1 MGRTF
6 PACLSDE
13 SLRICVDVLRI
24 LEAGVMRMHAR
35 DYRDA
40 ATQLHEAFACLG
52 VDELLAIAR
61 SARPVLAEA
70 AEAVL
75 YAYGCEDQVD
85 TSAERRLARLET
97 QRLLGRLRHPRV
109 RS

>member
-40 ATQLHEAFACLG
+40 AAQLHEAFACLG

-70 AEAVL
+70 VL
-75 YAYGCEDQVD
+75 YAYGCEDRVD
-85 TSAERRLARLET
+85 TSAARRLARLET
-97 QRLLGRLRHPRV
+97 QQLLERLRRPHV